1 MKLRLGI
8 PLLLL
13 LSFAAGKDKI
23 EPDSIN
29 ISNGIV
35 ESPYFKFHYEFPK
48 GWALKDDALRM
59 QQNRKSHEEGEK
71 NAQAKAKADAQAKPG
86 TTVLSAH
93 ALWMYNLFVAAPDA
107 VPAQDYPPLPY
118 VHIWALERNGIQ
130 DKPGDNAKLLTQI
143 GTMKALRPLQE
154 QMIGGRKFIRADM
167 AGGKEKAYVSMFDT
181 ASRGYLLFFEFRAN
195 DERQMNDL
203 AKTMESLKFD

>member
-13 LSFAAGKDKI
+13 LSFVAGKNKI

-48 GWALKDDALRM
+48 GWALRDDALRI

-71 NAQAKAKADAQAKPG
+71 NIQAKAKADAQSKPG
-86 TTVLSAH
+86 TTVVSAH
-93 ALWMYNLFVAAPDA
+93 ALWMYDLLVAAPEA
-107 VPAQDYPPLPY
+107 VSAEDYPSLPY
-118 VHIWALERNGIQ
+118 VHIWAMERNRIL
-130 DKPGDNAKLLTQI
+130 DKPGDNAKQLMQI
-143 GTMKALRPLQE
+143 GTMKVLRPPQE
-154 QMIGGRKFIRADM
+154 QTIGGQEFIRADM
-167 AGGKEKAYVSMFDT
+167 TGGKKKAYVSMFDT
-181 ASRGYLLFFEFRAN
+181 VSRGYLLFFEFRAN
-195 DERQMNDL
+195 DEQQMNDL